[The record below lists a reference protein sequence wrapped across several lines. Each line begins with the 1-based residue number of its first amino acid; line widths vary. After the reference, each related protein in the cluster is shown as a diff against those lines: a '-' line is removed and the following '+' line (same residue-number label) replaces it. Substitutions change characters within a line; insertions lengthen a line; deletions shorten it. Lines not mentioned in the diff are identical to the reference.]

1 VRIRAADSGDGWV
14 LYSRDRTI
22 GYIRGDTVGFIG
34 FASEDHAARA
44 ACIAHHALAR
54 RRSEAPRSV
63 PGEYLFGYTGE
74 GRFVVARSGVLA
86 RLVPPE
92 PLSGREDWGF
102 EIELRPDESVSVF
115 AMARARL
122 MWNALRASSPA
133 HGGTEVPSVASWR
146 VPSYEQQFAP
156 A

>member
-22 GYIRGDTVGFIG
+22 GHIRGATVGFTG

-63 PGEYLFGYTGE
+63 PEEYLFGYTEE

-92 PLSGREDWGF
+92 PLSGTEDWGF

-122 MWNALRASSPA
+122 MWNALRASGSA
-133 HGGTEVPSVASWR
+133 GGGTEVASAGSSR
-146 VPSYEQQFAP
+146 VPGYEPQFAP